1 MDGADRSGDAYRRRD
16 PGQPPAA
23 NPLTRRFDELVSRY
37 HGPEG
42 DRFALEELTPVA
54 RRFAP
59 PGGRALE
66 VGCGY
71 GRNLVA
77 LAACPGLRV
86 TGCDVM
92 LGELRRARDRL
103 APLPAEAR
111 ARVSLAQQEPDRLP
125 FRGGAFDLVVLWQV
139 LEHVYGMAAK
149 RRLIEECVRV
159 LRPGGHV
166 LIETPN
172 QWFPVDYHDNHLP
185 LVHWVLPSKA
195 REWATWKVRGE
206 RYTPSEYL
214 SFPGCERLLREAP
227 GVTRVTKAT
236 RLYFAAGFGEAWRDL
251 GGTQVPLKRA
261 IFAALA
267 PLHAAIAPFG
277 GSIDPL
283 LPSIRAVWKVDKQ
296 AGA

>member
-1 MDGADRSGDAYRRRD
+1 MVDADRSGDAYPRPE
-16 PGQPPAA
+16 PGRAPAT
-23 NPLTRRFDELVSRY
+23 NPLTRRFDALVGRY

-42 DRFALEELTPVA
+42 DRFALEELAPVA

-59 PGGRALE
+59 AGGRALE

-77 LAACPGLRV
+77 LAAVPGLRV

-92 LGELRRARDRL
+92 LGELRRARERV
-103 APLPAEAR
+103 AALPAEAR
-111 ARVSLAQQEPDRLP
+111 GRVAIAQQEADRLP
-125 FRGGAFDLVVLWQV
+125 FKDGAFDLVVLWQV
-139 LEHVYGMAAK
+139 LEHVYGVAAK
-149 RRLIEECVRV
+149 RRLIDECVRV

-172 QWFPVDYHDNHLP
+172 QWFPVDYHDNNLP
-185 LVHWVLPSKA
+185 LAHWLLPRGA
-195 REWATWKVRGE
+195 REWATWKVRGT

-214 SFPGCERLLREAP
+214 SFPGCERLLRESP
-227 GVTRVTKAT
+227 GVARVTKAT
-236 RLYFAAGFGEAWRDL
+236 RIYFAPGFGAAWRSL

-267 PLHAAIAPFG
+267 PLHALVAPFG
-277 GSIDPL
+277 GSVDPL
-283 LPSIRAVWKVDKQ
+283 LPSIRAVWRVDKR
-296 AGA
+296 GV